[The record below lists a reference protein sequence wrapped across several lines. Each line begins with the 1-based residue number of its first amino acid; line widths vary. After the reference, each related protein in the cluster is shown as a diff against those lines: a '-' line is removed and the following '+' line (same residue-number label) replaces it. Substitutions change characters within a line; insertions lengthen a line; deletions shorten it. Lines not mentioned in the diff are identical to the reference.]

1 MDTTVNRMNDA
12 KFFNLRDKGSEKKE
26 PATTI
31 SSSKLVILISYHN
44 FLAANLT
51 IEQLHDYW
59 VRRINSTCCLQSV
72 MAGPN
77 MKSIF
82 KSSLDFQSQG
92 TKSLTL
98 NR

>member
-12 KFFNLRDKGSEKKE
+12 KFVKLRDKGSEKKE

-51 IEQLHDYW
+51 IEQLT
-59 VRRINSTCCLQSV
+59 I
-72 MAGPN
+72 G
-77 MKSIF
+77 
-82 KSSLDFQSQG
+82 
-92 TKSLTL
+92 
-98 NR
+98 

>member
-12 KFFNLRDKGSEKKE
+12 KVVTLREKGSEKKE

-51 IEQLHDYW
+51 IEQLT
-59 VRRINSTCCLQSV
+59 I
-72 MAGPN
+72 G
-77 MKSIF
+77 
-82 KSSLDFQSQG
+82 
-92 TKSLTL
+92 
-98 NR
+98 

>member
-12 KFFNLRDKGSEKKE
+12 KFVNLRDKGSEKKE

-51 IEQLHDYW
+51 IEQLT
-59 VRRINSTCCLQSV
+59 I
-72 MAGPN
+72 G
-77 MKSIF
+77 
-82 KSSLDFQSQG
+82 
-92 TKSLTL
+92 
-98 NR
+98 